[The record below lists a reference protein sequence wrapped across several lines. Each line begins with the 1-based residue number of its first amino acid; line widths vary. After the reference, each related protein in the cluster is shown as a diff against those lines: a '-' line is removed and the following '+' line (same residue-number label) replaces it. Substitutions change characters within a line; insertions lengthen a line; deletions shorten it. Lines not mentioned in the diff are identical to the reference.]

1 MLNTEMQP
9 PKNLWIDKMPV
20 ELAIQTML
28 NNQEEAIYALQKAM
42 PQIKIVIETV
52 YKKLI
57 NNNIP
62 IIEYIRSYSSKIDKA
77 RVKIMKEFKFKN
89 QELYKM
95 NLPFDRLKLL
105 YDNIYKEMCKILLK

>member
-1 MLNTEMQP
+1 MEIGGFCLAWCNWYLESRITNPNVHPKKLIVKLN
-9 PKNLWIDKMPV
+9 
-20 ELAIQTML
+20 
-28 NNQEEAIYALQKAM
+28 
-42 PQIKIVIETV
+42 
-52 YKKLI
+52 KKLI